1 MSTCNAPDQVC
12 EACHCRYITDE
23 LSLCHQVTSWF
34 WDILSS
40 CSKELRSAVLQWGTG
55 LLYLPSQSS
64 SKFEIRRDHAI
75 VLPIAQHFGGMLGR
89 ITLPS
94 SGSKEELKD
103 KLVRV
108 CKDAELFYD

>member
-1 MSTCNAPDQVC
+1 
-12 EACHCRYITDE
+12 
-23 LSLCHQVTSWF
+23 
-34 WDILSS
+34 
-40 CSKELRSAVLQWGTG
+40 
-55 LLYLPSQSS
+55 
-64 SKFEIRRDHAI
+64 